1 MNRVVLLMLVI
12 ATLVLAGGCVNR
24 EAQKQAKRTEALVS
38 DPTVPVSVAKVETRE
53 MTETFEITG
62 AMTTSEDSVIGAK
75 IGGRLVQVMVR
86 DGDSVK
92 AGQVI
97 AQQET
102 TELAARVRQ
111 QRALVDAARAQAEQA
126 RTDAKVGPSRSEAS
140 VRAAEARLRQAEAAL
155 EKLRKG
161 AREEERIQ
169 ADWAVENAKKN
180 LEVAKAALD
189 RAKALFQDGA
199 ISKAEVE
206 RAENA
211 HMSALAAYN
220 GALESRRIIENG
232 ARPEDIAGAE
242 QQVAAAR
249 EQLNSEKAAQR
260 LDSQYQDRVRA
271 AEANLRSAQEALSLA
286 QQSLADAT
294 IRAPFAGRISGQ
306 PTQVGTFV
314 GPGSPVA
321 RLVDTRGI
329 YFEGDVP
336 ERRVA
341 EMQTG
346 RRVTVTIEAMG
357 RTLPG
362 QVVTVNPIGAE
373 VGRLF
378 KVRIQLDGDT
388 SGIKPGM
395 FARGA
400 VELQRVENAI
410 VIPAIAVVGQ
420 GDEKR
425 VFVVDG
431 KKVKEV
437 SVTTGLTDDG
447 LVQVQGVTPGQEV
460 VVAGQAK
467 LADGMQI
474 EIKKESSSKPS

>member
-1 MNRVVLLMLVI
+1 MKRFVPLFFLI
-12 ATLVLAGGCVNR
+12 LALAVGCVNR

-38 DPTVPVSVAKVETRE
+38 DPTVPVSVAKVGTQE
-53 MTETFEITG
+53 MVETFEITG

-102 TELAARVRQ
+102 TDQATRVRQ
-111 QRALVDAARAQAEQA
+111 QRALVDAARAQLEQA
-126 RTDAKVGPSRSEAS
+126 RTEAKVGPSRSSAA
-140 VRAAEARLRQAEAAL
+140 VRASEARLKQAEAAL
-155 EKLRKG
+155 EKLRRG
-161 AREEERIQ
+161 AREEERVQ

-189 RAKALFQDGA
+189 RARRLFEDGA
-199 ISKAEVE
+199 IAKSEVE
-206 RAENA
+206 RAENV

-220 GALESRRIIENG
+220 GAIESRRIIENG
-232 ARPEDIAGAE
+232 ARAEDIASAE

-249 EQLNSEKAAQR
+249 EQLNSDRAAQR

-271 AEANLRSAQEALSLA
+271 AEANLRSAQEALVLA
-286 QQSLADAT
+286 QQSLSDAT
-294 IRAPFAGRISGQ
+294 IRAPYAGRISGQ
-306 PTQVGTFV
+306 PTQVGTYV

-321 RLVDTRGI
+321 RLVDTGGI

-341 EMQTG
+341 EMQAG
-346 RRVTVTIEAMG
+346 RKVTVTIEALDRALSG
-357 RTLPG
+357 T
-362 QVVTVNPIGAE
+362 VATVNPVGSD

-378 KVRIQLDGDT
+378 KVRIQLEGDT
-388 SGIKPGM
+388 SGIRPGM
-395 FARGA
+395 FGRGA
-400 VELQRVENAI
+400 VELRRVPDAV
-410 VIPAIAVVGQ
+410 VIPAIAIVGQ
-420 GDEKR
+420 GKEKR
-425 VFVVDG
+425 VFVVEG

-437 SVTTGLTDDG
+437 VVTTGLTDDG
-447 LVQVQGVTPGQEV
+447 LVQVQGLEPGQEV
-460 VVAGQAK
+460 VISGQSK
-467 LADGMQI
+467 LADGMGI
-474 EIKKESSSKPS
+474 EIKKESSAKAS